1 MQALLD
7 DYVRAAGLA
16 TDLVNTSPG
25 VWHGE
30 DQLTDLADL
39 TAFLAEHDVDGSPTE
54 ADLADVHAVRTR
66 LRAVVDLRDHDAI
79 TDAASTLTEAAAGG
93 LGLVGRQW
101 RVVARTDASIAD
113 RLALVCGVGVLGT
126 LRALGPE
133 RFRDCASPTCS
144 GVFVDTSRP
153 GRRRYCMPD
162 LCGNRANVAAYR
174 ERRRAA
180 RDQPERRSV
189 PPRSAAA
196 RTATSTG
203 TTPAGGTR

>member
-1 MQALLD
+1 M
-7 DYVRAAGLA
+7 
-16 TDLVNTSPG
+16 
-25 VWHGE
+25 
-30 DQLTDLADL
+30 
-39 TAFLAEHDVDGSPTE
+39 DGSPTE

-93 LGLVGRQW
+93 W
-101 RVVARTDASIAD
+101 AWWDASGASSPAPTP
-113 RLALVCGVGVLGT
+113 RSPTGSPSSAESASSGPC
-126 LRALGPE
+126 ALGPE